1 MNRRLALVGLSAVLS
16 SCAHMTLIDDGL
28 DFERRQ
34 AAFDAITNWDIRGRI
49 VVNDGERGYQ
59 GRLRWRQRGD
69 RLELVVSGPL
79 GARSFRVEGDSSSLT
94 VVSQGE
100 TQVLSDPE
108 RQLSEMLN
116 WWLPVTSVEHWLLGE
131 ADPDFA
137 AQSTR
142 GEFDT
147 LATLD
152 QRDWRLRFEEYQLAE
167 NLILPQRIRL
177 NHRALELQLFVT
189 DWESAVAEP

>member
-1 MNRRLALVGLSAVLS
+1 MKWRLALVGLSAALT
-16 SCAHMTLIDDGL
+16 SCAHTMLIDDGL

-34 AAFDAITNWDIRGRI
+34 AAFDAIDNWDIRGRI

-69 RLELVVSGPL
+69 QLELVVSGPL
-79 GARSFRVEGDSSSLT
+79 GARSFRVEGDAVSLT

-100 TQVLSDPE
+100 TQILTDPE

-131 ADPDFA
+131 ADPDFS

-142 GEFDT
+142 GAFDT

-152 QRDWRLRFEEYQLAE
+152 QRDWTLRFEEYQLAE
-167 NLILPQRIRL
+167 NLILPRRIRL

-189 DWESAVAEP
+189 NWESAVTEP